1 MTMLHEYALDPLVL
15 SNWHSFRYFYEKF
28 GVAHGRLIS
37 RFPKKWKKMVYEACG
52 GCGDIERKR
61 IEEKL
66 RDIDAKLLTTGRS
79 YDSNFAWLNNAEVQH
94 RLQPF
99 HAIIANENPRQ
110 VNEILIAHDI
120 DENMLLWKVS
130 REIPVPRKAADL
142 AKCLATLLQN
152 STEILFV
159 DPHFRPYEGRY
170 KNALRHFIEVACA
183 NNSNFKRIEYHLEE
197 NPDATA
203 EFFEREC
210 CDKIP
215 AIVPHGIEIIFIR
228 WKQRDGGE
236 SLHPRYVLTDRGGVR
251 IEHGLDEGNEGE
263 TTDISLLDEAL
274 YRQRWADFQKA
285 TAAFEFV
292 DEVVVKGIRKR

>member
-1 MTMLHEYALDPLVL
+1 MLHEYALDPVVL

-37 RFPKKWKKMVYEACG
+37 RFPKKWKRMVYEACG

-66 RDIDAKLLTTGRS
+66 RDIDAMLLPTGRS
-79 YDSNFAWLNNAEVQH
+79 YDVNLPWLNNAEVQH

-99 HAIIANENPRQ
+99 HAIIANENPRK
-110 VNEILIAHDI
+110 VDEILIADEI
-120 DENMLLWKVS
+120 EENMPLWKVS

-152 STEILFV
+152 STEILFI
-159 DPHFRPYEGRY
+159 DPHFRPYESRY
-170 KNALRHFIEVACA
+170 KNALRHFVEVAFA
-183 NNSNFKRIEYHLEE
+183 NNRKFKRIEYHLEE

-203 EFFEREC
+203 VFFEREC

-236 SLHPRYVLTDRGGVR
+236 SLHPRYVLTDHGGVR

-274 YRQRWADFQKA
+274 YRQRWKDFQKA
-285 TAAFEFV
+285 TAAYDFV

>member
-1 MTMLHEYALDPLVL
+1 MLHEYALDPFVL
-15 SNWHSFRYFYEKF
+15 SNWPSFRYFYEKF

-66 RDIDAKLLTTGRS
+66 RDIDAKLLPTGRS
-79 YDSNFAWLNNAEVQH
+79 YDGNLAWLNNAEVQH

-110 VNEILIAHDI
+110 VNEILIANDI
-120 DENMLLWKVS
+120 DENMLLWKVP
-130 REIPVPRKAADL
+130 REIRVPRKAADL
-142 AKCLATLLQN
+142 TKCLATLLQN

-159 DPHFRPYEGRY
+159 DPHFRPYESRY
-170 KNALRHFIEVACA
+170 KNALRHLVEAACA
-183 NNSNFKRIEYHLEE
+183 TNSKLKRLEYHLKE
-197 NPDATA
+197 NPATPA
-203 EFFEREC
+203 EFFKSEC
-210 CDKIP
+210 CSKIP
-215 AIVPHGIEIIFIR
+215 ALVSHGIEMIFIR
-228 WKQRDGGE
+228 WRQREGGE

-251 IEHGLDEGNEGE
+251 VEHGLDEGEEGE

-274 YRQRWADFQKA
+274 YQQRWADFQKT

-292 DEVVVKGIRKR
+292 DEVMVKGIRKR